1 MFCLSASENPGG
13 GFMQSSIRP
22 DLEINSVVFYTVLS
36 MINIPALNVGG
47 GRKNLDIRQGI
58 RRIFYTRYI
67 YEHITHMTS
76 SAMGTLNTNK
86 MYIAYAYNYAPYLS
100 SFIFLMYI

>member
-22 DLEINSVVFYTVLS
+22 DLDINSGLFYTVLS
-36 MINIPALNVGG
+36 MINIQALNVGG
-47 GRKNLDIRQGI
+47 ERKNLDIRQGI

-86 MYIAYAYNYAPYLS
+86 MYIAYAYGYAPYLS